1 MQILRHVRRGE
12 VRCVESDLRAG
23 ADVNCRYPGMEYQTL
38 LGCAAVSAAAGVEMI
53 DLLLDQGAEID
64 SRTSELGC
72 SALHLAAKH
81 GTAAKVR
88 RLAERGASLHK
99 KSAGGY
105 SAILHAA
112 FNPLGDAAAILDFL
126 IGAGVDPH
134 AASEFGE
141 SPLAVAA
148 ESRRRDLTR
157 ILLQAGVEPDSIAWN
172 PLHCEVALGDVAAR
186 GRSSRAVDSLDG
198 RDRAGRTPLLLALNF
213 GDAAKAEDLLSR
225 GAVGRAVDVGGRPR
239 LMLAA
244 RSGAGNSV
252 AWSLDRLQCDLM
264 GRDRAG
270 YDALSHAV
278 ECGAV
283 ESARLLLAAGASST
297 AAGPFGEAPIY
308 LLPFHRGTRASVQ
321 LLRLLCEAGA
331 NPSVVASTGDH
342 PLRDAAQHGC
352 AEAVKFLLE
361 FGVPAN
367 LNSTG
372 ETALH
377 VAVAAD
383 EDDVVRLLLAAGAD
397 PHKEDVDGDRPVDLV
412 RSPEVAKLI
421 GAPPPSG

>member
-1 MQILRHVRRGE
+1 
-12 VRCVESDLRAG
+12 
-23 ADVNCRYPGMEYQTL
+23 MEYQTL
-38 LGCAAVSAAAGVEMI
+38 LGCAAVSVAAGVEMI

-64 SRTSELGC
+64 SRTSRLGC

-99 KSAGGY
+99 KSEGGY

-112 FNPLGDAAAILDFL
+112 FNPLDEATAILDFL

-148 ESRRRDLTR
+148 GSGRRDLTR
-157 ILLQAGVEPDSIAWN
+157 ILLQAGVDPGSIAWT
-172 PLHCEVALGDVAAR
+172 PLHCEVALGDVADR
-186 GRSSRAVDSLDG
+186 GGSSRAVDCLEE

-213 GDAAKAEDLLSR
+213 GDAPQAEDLLR
-225 GAVGRAVDVGGRPR
+225 WGAAGQTVAAGGRTA

-244 RSGAGNSV
+244 RSGIGNSV
-252 AWSLDRLQCDLM
+252 AWSLSRLQCDLM
-264 GRDRAG
+264 ARDQAD

-283 ESARLLLAAGASST
+283 ESARLLLAAGARPT

-308 LLPFHRGTRASVQ
+308 LVPFHRDAEASVQ
-321 LLRLLCEAGA
+321 LMRLLCEAGA
-331 NPSVVASTGDH
+331 DPSVIASTGDH
-342 PLRDAAQHGC
+342 PLRDAAQYGC
-352 AEAVKFLLE
+352 VEALEFLLE
-361 FGVPAN
+361 FGVPPN

-383 EDDVVRLLLAAGAD
+383 EDDAVRLLLAAGAD

-412 RSPEVAKLI
+412 RSTEVAKLI